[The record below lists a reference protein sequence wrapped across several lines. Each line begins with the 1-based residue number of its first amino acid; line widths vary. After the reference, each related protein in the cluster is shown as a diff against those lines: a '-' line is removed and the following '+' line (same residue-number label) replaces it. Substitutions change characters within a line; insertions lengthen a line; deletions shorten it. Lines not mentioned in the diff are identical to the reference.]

1 MKKKNL
7 SRWALV
13 GLVGAA
19 LLVIAVSATS
29 QTQQR
34 VETTAQLSVPTAVAA
49 DPFADWEQA
58 YAEAIEVAKEYAE
71 VGQMDYARRL
81 FDDLE
86 DLDRTLREFVR
97 VSERLREKE
106 RIYMTCVEDLVSENA
121 LLMES
126 RQYDILMNAR
136 QVRHD
141 TLKSIISNMK

>member
-1 MKKKNL
+1 MKKINL
-7 SRWALV
+7 NRWALV

-34 VETTAQLSVPTAVAA
+34 VQTTTQLSVPTAVAA

-58 YAEAIEVAKEYAE
+58 YAEAMEVAKEFAE
-71 VGQMDYARRL
+71 VGQMDYARSL
-81 FDDLE
+81 VDDLE
-86 DLDRTLREFVR
+86 DLDKTLREYVR
-97 VSERLREKE
+97 ASERLRHKE
-106 RIYMTCVEDLVSENA
+106 RVYMEGVEFLVSEKA

-126 RQYDILMNAR
+126 RQYEILMNAR

-141 TLKSIISNMK
+141 TLKAIISNMR